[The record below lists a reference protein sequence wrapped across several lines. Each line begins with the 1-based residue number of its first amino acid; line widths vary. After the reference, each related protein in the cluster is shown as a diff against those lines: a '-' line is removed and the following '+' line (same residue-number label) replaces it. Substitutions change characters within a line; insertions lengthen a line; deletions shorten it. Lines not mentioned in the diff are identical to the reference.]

1 MLDLNH
7 PMTKHIFRASGLLDG
22 LLMAGQ
28 RMSVSPSPDRAELLG
43 KCLPRLDELRELA
56 RAEFPSRAAFIAVA
70 IDEFETGLRTLAQLG
85 GGQIAEDR
93 RDGSGDCPV
102 CGTAVTHYPEYGL
115 VLCGT
120 CDESFM
126 PAHQRL
132 CGFDGF
138 GTEAI

>member
-7 PMTKHIFRASGLLDG
+7 PMSEHIFRASGLLDG
-22 LLMAGQ
+22 LLKAGQ
-28 RMSVSPSPDRAELLG
+28 RMSVSPSPDRVDLLA

-56 RAEFPSRAAFIAVA
+56 RAQFPSRARFIVVAV
-70 IDEFETGLRTLAQLG
+70 DELEAGLRTLAGLG

-102 CGTAVTHYPEYGL
+102 CGTTITLYPKHGL
-115 VLCGT
+115 VLCGK
-120 CDESFM
+120 CDELFM
-126 PAHQRL
+126 SAHQKL

-138 GTEAI
+138 GTDAI